1 MREGKR
7 LLYRRSHPRF
17 NPLNPV
23 KYALIAVNSPRHN
36 EPCDFPGPAGRIEGL
51 LDDPD
56 VPPVAVAVVCH
67 PNPVQGGAMQNKVAY
82 MLARAFNDM
91 GAVSLRFNFRGVG
104 ASAGT
109 FDDGAG
115 ETLDALAAMDWLSAR
130 HPGLPLWL
138 GGFSFGAYVALRA
151 QSQRPVERLVTVA
164 PAVQR
169 FDASPI
175 VPPVC
180 PWLLLQGDADDVVEA
195 EGVIAWAKAQPKP
208 PQLAVLPGAG
218 HFFHGRLNEL
228 REAVSG
234 GFTL

>member
-1 MREGKR
+1 MRAGKR
-7 LLYRRSHPRF
+7 LLYRRPHARF

-23 KYALIAVNSPRHN
+23 EYAHIAVNSPRHN

-104 ASAGT
+104 VSAGT
-109 FDDGAG
+109 FDNGAG

-151 QSQRPVERLVTVA
+151 QSQRPVQRLVTVA

-169 FDASPI
+169 FGASPI

-180 PWLLLQGDADDVVEA
+180 PWLLVQGDADDVVPA
-195 EGVIAWAKAQPKP
+195 QGVLAWAKAQPQP
-208 PQLAVLPGAG
+208 PKLAVLAGAG

-234 GFTL
+234 AFTL

>member
-1 MREGKR
+1 M
-7 LLYRRSHPRF
+7 
-17 NPLNPV
+17 
-23 KYALIAVNSPRHN
+23 NSPRHN

-56 VPPVAVAVVCH
+56 APPVAAAVVCH

-115 ETLDALAAMDWLSAR
+115 ETWDALAAMDWLSAR

-151 QSQRPVERLVTVA
+151 QSQRPVQRLVTVA

-180 PWLLLQGDADDVVEA
+180 PWLLVQGDADDVVPA
-195 EGVIAWAKAQPKP
+195 AAVLAWARAQPKP
-208 PQLAVLPGAG
+208 PQLAVLAGAG

-234 GFTL
+234 AFTL